1 MRTALSL
8 PGLVPRLVLA
18 ELRSEPG
25 QQVHDFICQ
34 SAQDLGP
41 RRSAAVMLRQGQR
54 QDQHPGLKLRRD
66 HLRDHVGHR
75 LKVHAATLAQGSD
88 KTGHPGR
95 RFPLTGENGQ
105 RGQRVEY
112 ENLIEILRR
121 MGVREFRVRDV
132 QSGIEQGVTDG
143 LTGIRWMNSFTDIKG
158 VAYEMDASNAE
169 AGAVSLNIDG
179 WLRVPADTLREI
191 QQADPYYVAG
201 VLLAVIA
208 WLLALVGPVMISKLP
223 QADQSTMADYYSGIP
238 GLAVA
243 LTGYLISEW
252 RKSK

>member
-1 MRTALSL
+1 
-8 PGLVPRLVLA
+8 V
-18 ELRSEPG
+18 
-25 QQVHDFICQ
+25 
-34 SAQDLGP
+34 
-41 RRSAAVMLRQGQR
+41 
-54 QDQHPGLKLRRD
+54 K
-66 HLRDHVGHR
+66 
-75 LKVHAATLAQGSD
+75 
-88 KTGHPGR
+88 
-95 RFPLTGENGQ
+95 
-105 RGQRVEY
+105 Y

-179 WLRVPADTLREI
+179 WLNVPADTVREI

-208 WLLALVGPVMISKLP
+208 WLLTLAGPVMISKLP